1 METNEKIKLF
11 CDDLSDFLIQKNI
24 SYNDSLQNPIGVFQ
38 NDKLQGILG
47 RIDDKLNRI
56 KKVGINDNTEDTILD
71 LIGYLVHLKIMLND
85 NK

>member
-85 NK
+85 KK